1 MKKLII
7 VCDEK
12 RREFADYL
20 SQLISMEDD
29 ADNNTIGVKD
39 GTVAA
44 QVWGEKEYKAN
55 SATISSNQH
64 ILFIGNSK
72 LIKDKRSHMKSMYS
86 DFGINYGWLGKQ
98 GAIAV
103 EKTVSFDKYED
114 FITFGKKYE
123 ENIEKL
129 VDKKSAKIKKA
140 AAGAGVAGTAFGGKA
155 IAAIVAPIAPI
166 ALAPIVGIGAAIPLV
181 KKIKLDA
188 KIKKQMYSCAVM
200 KFYLE
205 DLNKFLGLEQAE

>member
-103 EKTVSFDKYED
+103 EKTVSLDKYED
-114 FITFGKKYE
+114 FIAFGKKYE
-123 ENIEKL
+123 DNIEKL
-129 VDKKSAKIKKA
+129 VDKSKQLLSSPFTTKIPSLGNNLPNLLKEERLNLKKR
-140 AAGAGVAGTAFGGKA
+140 KP
-155 IAAIVAPIAPI
+155 IWMIVCS
-166 ALAPIVGIGAAIPLV
+166 L
-181 KKIKLDA
+181 
-188 KIKKQMYSCAVM
+188 S
-200 KFYLE
+200 
-205 DLNKFLGLEQAE
+205 

>member
-1 MKKLII
+1 MKNLII

-64 ILFIGNSK
+64 ILFVGNSK
-72 LIKDKRSHMKSMYS
+72 LIKEKRSHMKSVFA

-103 EKTVSFDKYED
+103 EKTVSLDKYEE
-114 FITFGKKYE
+114 FISFGRKYE

-129 VDKKSAKIKKA
+129 VDKRNATKEKA
-140 AAGAGVAGTAFGGKA
+140 AMGAGVEGAAIGGKA
-155 IAAIVAPIAPI
+155 LVALAAPI

-188 KIKKQMYSCAVM
+188 KIKKQMYSCAIM

>member
-1 MKKLII
+1 MKNLII

-29 ADNNTIGVKD
+29 TENSTVGVKD

-72 LIKDKRSHMKSMYS
+72 LIQDKGSHMKTMFSN
-86 DFGINYGWLGKQ
+86 FGIKYGWLGKQ
-98 GAIAV
+98 GAISV
-103 EKTVSFDKYED
+103 EKTVPSDKYEE
-114 FITFGKKYE
+114 FIIFGKTYE
-123 ENIEKL
+123 KNIEKL
-129 VDKKSAKIKKA
+129 VDKKTTAKEKTVMG
-140 AAGAGVAGTAFGGKA
+140 AAGAAGAAVA
-155 IAAIVAPIAPI
+155 IAGPI
-166 ALAPIVGIGAAIPLV
+166 ALVPMVGIPLV
-181 KKIKLDA
+181 KKIQVDA

>member
-1 MKKLII
+1 MKNLII

-29 ADNNTIGVKD
+29 TENSTVGVKD

-72 LIKDKRSHMKSMYS
+72 LIQDKGSHMKTMFSN
-86 DFGINYGWLGKQ
+86 FGIKYGWLGKQ
-98 GAIAV
+98 GAISV
-103 EKTVSFDKYED
+103 EKTVPLDKYEE
-114 FITFGKKYE
+114 FIIFGKTYE
-123 ENIEKL
+123 KNIEKL
-129 VDKKSAKIKKA
+129 VDKKTTAKEKA
-140 AAGAGVAGTAFGGKA
+140 VMGAGAAGAAVA
-155 IAAIVAPIAPI
+155 IAGPI
-166 ALAPIVGIGAAIPLV
+166 ALVPMVMVGIPLV
-181 KKIKLDA
+181 KKIQVDA

>member
-1 MKKLII
+1 MKNLII
-7 VCDEK
+7 VCDER

-39 GTVAA
+39 GTVAT

-72 LIKDKRSHMKSMYS
+72 LIKDKRSHMKSLFS
-86 DFGINYGWLGKQ
+86 KFGINYGWLGKQ

-103 EKTVSFDKYED
+103 EKTVSLGEYEE
-114 FITFGKKYE
+114 FINFGKKYE
-123 ENIEKL
+123 ERI
-129 VDKKSAKIKKA
+129 VD
-140 AAGAGVAGTAFGGKA
+140 
-155 IAAIVAPIAPI
+155 
-166 ALAPIVGIGAAIPLV
+166 LV
-181 KKIKLDA
+181 KKRHSIKGLVA
-188 KIKKQMYSCAVM
+188 TIFFPWPETIKMESQIKKQMYSCAVM

-205 DLNKFLGLEQAE
+205 DLNRFLGLEQAE

>member
-103 EKTVSFDKYED
+103 EKTVSLDKYED
-114 FITFGKKYE
+114 FIAFGKKYE
-123 ENIEKL
+123 DNIEKL
-129 VDKKSAKIKKA
+129 VDKKSAKIEKA
-140 AAGAGVAGTAFGGKA
+140 AAGAGGAGAAFGGKA
-155 IAAIVAPIAPI
+155 IAAIVAPIA
-166 ALAPIVGIGAAIPLV
+166 LAPIIGIGVAIPFA
-181 KKIKLDA
+181 KKLKLDA

>member
-103 EKTVSFDKYED
+103 EKTVSLDKYED

-129 VDKKSAKIKKA
+129 VDKKTAKIEKA
-140 AAGAGVAGTAFGGKA
+140 AAGAGVAGAAFGGKA